1 MLGYLKMPGYSD
13 YLHPLNATHVIG
25 LGMGGTAT
33 GRINGVKLALFD
45 ASDVEAPDIAFATE
59 VGGSGSHSA
68 ATDDHKAFLFD
79 ASRRLLT
86 LPISVATEQ
95 GAACSAESASHWSQ
109 WRSSVTGRHALWQG
123 TLTWRVTEAS
133 FELLGAVSHYE
144 PTAETYLE
152 REVDTPPSQSYN
164 SSSGRWQYGRS
175 NRCGYAEHAEIH
187 IGCGLGTCTYTCT
200 CTCACTCTC
209 TCVAHCRSAFD
220 RMVDIVA
227 CGRALSRD
235 GSDQGIFNSLAYG
248 HGAFD
253 NMTVL
258 PFRCSR
264 FPPKVA

>member
-1 MLGYLKMPGYSD
+1 MVLGYLKMPGYSD
-13 YLHPLNATHVIG
+13 YLHPLNSTHVIG

-68 ATDDHKAFLFD
+68 ATDDHKAFLYD

-95 GAACSAESASHWSQ
+95 GAACSAESASHWDQ
-109 WRSSVTGRHALWQG
+109 WWSGGHVLWQG

-144 PTAETYLE
+144 PTADTYLE
-152 REVDTPPSQSYN
+152 REVDTPPSSIYN

-175 NRCGYAEHAEIH
+175 NRCGYAEHAEIY
-187 IGCGLGTCTYTCT
+187 IGCGLGTCT
-200 CTCACTCTC
+200 CACYMHTHNNMHMHMHMRMVAGVATQHPTQSQPTTARATAPSGSSVRCTWRTRC
-209 TCVAHCRSAFD
+209 SHSRPRRSA
-220 RMVDIVA
+220 
-227 CGRALSRD
+227 STT
-235 GSDQGIFNSLAYG
+235 S
-248 HGAFD
+248 
-253 NMTVL
+253 
-258 PFRCSR
+258 
-264 FPPKVA
+264 PP

>member
-1 MLGYLKMPGYSD
+1 MVLGYLKMPGYSD

-68 ATDDHKAFLFD
+68 ATDDHKAFLYD

-95 GAACSAESASHWSQ
+95 GAACSAESASHWDQ
-109 WRSSVTGRHALWQG
+109 WWSGGHVLWQG

-144 PTAETYLE
+144 PTADTYLE
-152 REVDTPPSQSYN
+152 REVDTPPSSIYN

-175 NRCGYAEHAEIH
+175 NRCGYAEHAEIY
-187 IGCGLGTCTYTCT
+187 IGCGLGT

-209 TCVAHCRSAFD
+209 T
-220 RMVDIVA
+220 
-227 CGRALSRD
+227 
-235 GSDQGIFNSLAYG
+235 
-248 HGAFD
+248 
-253 NMTVL
+253 
-258 PFRCSR
+258 
-264 FPPKVA
+264 